1 MNSFR
6 NHRLREHA
14 LPMSMAWL
22 LNDIAEA
29 KGRQELFTRQSPQVL
44 KALREM
50 ALIQSAESS
59 NRIEGVTVAADRLRP
74 LVLGNTK
81 PRDRSEQEVQG
92 YRRAL
97 NKIHTRHEKLAI
109 TPDTLKRLHALCQ
122 SASGDAGQ
130 FKKADNDIIQLVPGP
145 APVIRFRCV
154 KARET
159 PGAVEEL
166 CLLYRHAL
174 DQDNIPPL
182 IAIAGLVLDFLCIHP
197 FRDGNGRVSRL
208 LTLLA
213 LYQHGYEAGRY
224 VSLER
229 MVEESKEDY
238 YECLHRSSQRWH
250 DGKHEL
256 TPWFNFLL
264 AVIRRGYVEFEKRA
278 GQVKAPRG
286 AKAEL
291 VLAAIREQPGDFR
304 LADIERACPGVGR
317 EWIRSLLTDLKA
329 AGEASCHGKGPAAR
343 WQYRGSKGINS

>member
-6 NHRLREHA
+6 NRRLRDLA
-14 LPMSMAWL
+14 VPMSMAWL

-29 KGRQELFTRQSPQVL
+29 KGKQELYTRQSPQVL

-50 ALIQSAESS
+50 ALIQSTESS

-97 NKIHTRHEKLAI
+97 NEIHTRHEKLSI
-109 TPDTLKRLHALCQ
+109 TPNTLKRLHALCQ
-122 SASGDAGQ
+122 SASGDAGL
-130 FKKADNDIIQLVPGP
+130 FKKADNEVIQLVPGA

-154 KARET
+154 KAKDT
-159 PGAVEEL
+159 PAAVEEL
-166 CLLYRHAL
+166 CLLFRHAL

-250 DGKHEL
+250 EGKHEL

-264 AVIRRGYVEFEKRA
+264 AIIRRNHVEFERRA
-278 GQVKAPRG
+278 GQAKAPRG
-286 AKAEL
+286 AKADL
-291 VLAAIREQPGDFR
+291 VLAAICEQPGDFR
-304 LADIERACPGVGR
+304 LADIECACPGVGR

-329 AGEASCHGKGPAAR
+329 AGEASCRGKGPAAR
-343 WQYRGSKGINS
+343 WQYSGSKGINS

>member
-6 NHRLREHA
+6 NHRLRDLA
-14 LPMSMAWL
+14 VPMSTAWL

-29 KGRQELFTRQSPQVL
+29 KGRQELYTRQSPQVL

-50 ALIQSAESS
+50 ALIQSTESS

-97 NKIHTRHEKLAI
+97 NEIHTRREKLSIA
-109 TPDTLKRLHALCQ
+109 PDTLKRLHALCQ

-130 FKKADNDIIQLVPGP
+130 FKKVDNEVIQLVPGA

-154 KARET
+154 KAKDT
-159 PGAVEEL
+159 PAAVEEL

-213 LYQHGYEAGRY
+213 LYQHGYEVGRY

-250 DGKHEL
+250 EGKHEL

-264 AVIRRGYVEFEKRA
+264 AIIRRSYVEFEKSA

-286 AKAEL
+286 TKAEL

-304 LADIERACPGVGR
+304 LSDIERACPGVGR
-317 EWIRSLLTDLKA
+317 EWIRSLLSDLKA
-329 AGEASCHGKGPAAR
+329 AGEASCRGKGPAAR
-343 WQYRGSKGINS
+343 WQYFGSKGITS